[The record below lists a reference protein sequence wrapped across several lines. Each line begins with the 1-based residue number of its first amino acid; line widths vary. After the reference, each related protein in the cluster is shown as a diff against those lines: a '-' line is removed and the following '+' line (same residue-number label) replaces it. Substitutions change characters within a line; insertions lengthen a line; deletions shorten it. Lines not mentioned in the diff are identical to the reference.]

1 VAGARL
7 RQSDG
12 TNAFVYPATP
22 SIERGARELALR
34 PPGNL
39 VDAAKVPK
47 PARFYRER

>member
-1 VAGARL
+1 VAAVGCANP
-7 RQSDG
+7 
-12 TNAFVYPATP
+12 TAPNAFVYPATP